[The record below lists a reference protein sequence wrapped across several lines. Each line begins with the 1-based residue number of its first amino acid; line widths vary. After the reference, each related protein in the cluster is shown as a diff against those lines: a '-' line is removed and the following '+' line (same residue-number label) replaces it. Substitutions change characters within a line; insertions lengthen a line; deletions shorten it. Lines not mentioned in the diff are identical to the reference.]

1 MKTFEDIKKK
11 LESHKT
17 EMAKRYKVKEIGI
30 FGSFARGENRRRS
43 DVDILVD
50 FEEMPGFAG
59 LCDLESYI
67 EKLLRRKVDVVRKA
81 ALRPELREIIL
92 KEVVYL

>member
-1 MKTFEDIKKK
+1 MKTFDDIRKK

-17 EMAKRYKVKEIGI
+17 EMVKRYKVKEIGI
-30 FGSFARGENRRRS
+30 FGSFARGENRKRS

-50 FEEMPGFAG
+50 FEEMPGLTG